1 MQYKN
6 LCNLGASRNL
16 TGREQ
21 KCPWCQT
28 VVPLTMMVSSD
39 DIAMCLQCAHKKWAG
54 TPDHHKWWAAARSAR
69 RKQANLHTPQE
80 ANLVCALS
88 DATEL
93 SLVVGGCW
101 IVLRDP
107 QLGESERIT
116 AGMAWS
122 YANRLREIASVLE
135 QAACLANGMP
145 DLAPKDKWTWAHNID
160 CPCGQCE
167 AFRVRLYSKAPS
179 SQSETI
185 DENA

>member
-1 MQYKN
+1 MQHRN

-21 KCPWCQT
+21 ACPWCQT
-28 VVPLTMMVSSD
+28 VVPFTMIISSD
-39 DIAMCLQCAHKKWAG
+39 DIPICLSCAHKKWAG
-54 TPDHHKWWAAARSAR
+54 TAENHKWWAAARSAR
-69 RKQANLHTPQE
+69 RKQRNLHTPQE

-116 AGMAWS
+116 AGTAWS
-122 YANRLREIASVLE
+122 YANRLREIANVLE

-145 DLAPKDKWTWAHNID
+145 DLAPKDAWDWGHDID

-167 AFRVRLYSKAPS
+167 AFRVQLYSKAPP